1 MSLKDRFSFIGEVWS
16 RFREDNGFLLA
27 AALSFYT
34 FLSVF
39 PLLLLAVGVLGFVLG
54 SPEHAEALI
63 TRQLGTFVVGPGT
76 MAIITDT
83 IHGRDAATGIGI
95 VLLLWSGTTALVVL
109 EQAMNLA
116 WNTTERR
123 GYFKCRGVA
132 LLTLLVVSTMVALS
146 IGITALIYTVENSSA
161 PYLTGLSW
169 VWRLLAYPIPA
180 LVSVALFAIMYK
192 LLPYARVT
200 WRTALVGGLF
210 AGALWEIAKHA
221 FTLYVVHFAAYN
233 RVYGSL
239 ASVILMMV
247 WINYSATIT
256 VLGAEFASVWSERR
270 RLGRT

>member
-1 MSLKDRFSFIGEVWS
+1 MSLKDRFSFIREIWS

-27 AALSFYT
+27 AALSFYM
-34 FLSVF
+34 FLSLF

-54 SPEHAEALI
+54 SPEHAEEIL
-63 TRQLGTFVVGPGT
+63 TRQLGAFVIGPGT
-76 MAIITDT
+76 MAIVRDT
-83 IHGRDAATGIGI
+83 IHGRDAAAGIGLI
-95 VLLLWSGTTALVVL
+95 LLLWSGTTALVVL

-116 WNTTERR
+116 WNATERR
-123 GYFKCRGVA
+123 SYIKRRAVA
-132 LLTLLVVSTMVALS
+132 LLTLLIVALMLAIS
-146 IGITALIYTVENSSA
+146 LGITALIHTVEISHE
-161 PYLTGLSW
+161 PLLTRLSV

-180 LVSVALFAIMYK
+180 LLSVALFTVMYK

-200 WRTALVGGLF
+200 WRTALVGGVF

-247 WINYSATIT
+247 WIDYSATIT

-270 RLGRT
+270 RLNRE